1 MRGEAM
7 STWFKFWKKP
17 ENTAQVA
24 KDRLQMI
31 VSRERTA
38 CGVGAPGFLP
48 ALQQE
53 LLQVIAKYERVDLDH
68 VQVSIDRRGDAEV
81 LELSVMLPESDGA
94 REPHRQSLRSSIL
107 YA

>member
-1 MRGEAM
+1 M
-7 STWFKFWKKP
+7 TWFKFWRKP
-17 ENTAQVA
+17 EGTAQVA

-38 CGVGAPGFLP
+38 CGTHGSHGYLP

-68 VQVSIDRRGDAEV
+68 VQVSIDRRGEAEV
-81 LELSVMLPESDGA
+81 LELSVMLPEADTKNEPA
-94 REPHRQSLRSSIL
+94 RPSVRSIL

>member
-1 MRGEAM
+1 M
-7 STWFKFWKKP
+7 STNTWFKFWRKP

-24 KDRLQMI
+24 KDRLQTI
-31 VSRERTA
+31 VARERTA
-38 CGVGAPGFLP
+38 CGIGAPGYLP

-68 VQVSIDRRGDAEV
+68 VQVSIDRRGEAEV
-81 LELSVMLPESDGA
+81 LELSVMLPEAEDTSPRA
-94 REPHRQSLRSSIL
+94 RPSVRSGIV

>member
-1 MRGEAM
+1 M
-7 STWFKFWKKP
+7 TWFKFWRKP
-17 ENTAQVA
+17 EGTAHVA

-38 CGVGAPGFLP
+38 CGTSGHGGYLP

-81 LELSVMLPESDGA
+81 LELSVMLPEADSHKEPA
-94 REPHRQSLRSSIL
+94 RPSVRSIL

>member
-1 MRGEAM
+1 M
-7 STWFKFWKKP
+7 SWFKFWGKP
-17 ENTAQVA
+17 QGTAQVA

-38 CGVGAPGFLP
+38 CGTGGGPGYLP

-53 LLQVIAKYERVDLDH
+53 LLQVIAKYDRVDLDH

-81 LELSVMLPESDGA
+81 LELSVMLPGA
-94 REPHRQSLRSSIL
+94 EEKAGSPSRPSVRNIL